1 MKAGPL
7 TGILAA
13 LIVARADLVPPVLA
27 ADAPAAGF
35 GAGVASVI
43 GDSWITAVTRL
54 RLLGDGR
61 TRAMDIGV
69 ETRDGVVTLSGTVTS
84 TDAKVAAGEEAR
96 KAHGVRTV
104 MNQLEVVEVGRG
116 GEGG

>member
-1 MKAGPL
+1 MKAGSR

-13 LIVARADLVPPVLA
+13 LVVARVDLAAPVFG
-27 ADAPAAGF
+27 ADAPTAGF
-35 GAGVASVI
+35 GAGVTSVV
-43 GDSWITAVTRL
+43 GDIWITAVTRL

-61 TRAMDIGV
+61 TPAMDIGV

-84 TDAKVAAGEEAR
+84 ADAKLAAGEEAR

-104 MNQLEVVEVGRG
+104 MNQLEVVEVGHVG
-116 GEGG
+116 GGG